1 MKKVAGGEN
10 EETGPESKGV
20 TTEINNGANIK
31 EEKNV

>member
-10 EETGPESKGV
+10 KETGPESKGAK
-20 TTEINNGANIK
+20 TEMNNGANIK